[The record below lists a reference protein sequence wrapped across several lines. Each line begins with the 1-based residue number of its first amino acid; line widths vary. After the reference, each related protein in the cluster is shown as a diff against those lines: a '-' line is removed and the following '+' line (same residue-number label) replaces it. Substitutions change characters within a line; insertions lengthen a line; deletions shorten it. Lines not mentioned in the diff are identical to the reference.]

1 MKALIVGGGRIGSIV
16 RALHAAGIER
26 FDHWSGRK
34 SGEQHQEVP
43 RDTTLVVMLIDQVG
57 HTFAG
62 KVRHIADAQG
72 LPIIYSPRSRSRLT
86 NQLLQVKQ
94 RIALC

>member
-1 MKALIVGGGRIGSIV
+1 MKALIVGGDRIESIV
-16 RALHAAGIER
+16 RILNAAGIER
-26 FDHWSGRK
+26 VAHWSGRK
-34 SGEQHQEVP
+34 SGEQHQEMP

-72 LPIIYSPRSRSRLT
+72 LPIIYSPRSRSRLN
-86 NQLLQVKQ
+86 NQLQQVKQ
-94 RIALC
+94 RFALV